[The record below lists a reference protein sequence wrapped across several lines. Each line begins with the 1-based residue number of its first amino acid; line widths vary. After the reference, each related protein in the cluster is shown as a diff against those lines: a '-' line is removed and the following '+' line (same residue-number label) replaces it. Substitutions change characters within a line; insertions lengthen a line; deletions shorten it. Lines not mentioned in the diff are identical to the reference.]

1 MKIDFSVIMPV
12 RGNVDGLRVCLG
24 AFNLF
29 TAQRDKF
36 EVILVVDDDDPDAV
50 FYNKLIGKFGFT
62 IRVLVVARS
71 QNFSHDYYNAA
82 AKIAS
87 GDNILAFN
95 DDCYMQ
101 TYGWDDIV
109 REKVAANEKLKGIYL
124 VALMDSTY
132 HDDPNCPFARF
143 PMISRKAVELLGFFF
158 HPKVRQ
164 WPADKVIWD
173 LYNAVGCIIM
183 AHEVKMQ
190 HDHNYNHD
198 TDPVKNRMLQI
209 LQEDKANGV
218 FPVDCTEY
226 ISKIHKEI
234 TT

>member
-12 RGNVDGLRVCLG
+12 RGNIDGLRVCLG

-87 GDNILAFN
+87 GDNILAVN

-101 TYGWDDIV
+101 TYGWDDII

-132 HDDPNCPFARF
+132 HDDPNCPFPRF
-143 PMISRKAVELLGFFF
+143 PMISRKAVELLGFFV

-164 WPADKVIWD
+164 WPAD
-173 LYNAVGCIIM
+173 
-183 AHEVKMQ
+183 
-190 HDHNYNHD
+190 
-198 TDPVKNRMLQI
+198 
-209 LQEDKANGV
+209 
-218 FPVDCTEY
+218 
-226 ISKIHKEI
+226 
-234 TT
+234 